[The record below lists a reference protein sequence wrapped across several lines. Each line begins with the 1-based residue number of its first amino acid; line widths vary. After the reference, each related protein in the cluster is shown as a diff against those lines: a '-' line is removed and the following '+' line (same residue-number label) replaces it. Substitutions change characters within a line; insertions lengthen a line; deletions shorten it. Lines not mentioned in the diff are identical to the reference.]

1 MEYFDR
7 RVVAVTG
14 AGSGIGR
21 ELALRLAQS
30 GASLALADVD
40 SAALDVT
47 AETCRRIG
55 ADVATTALDVI
66 DRTAVAAFATDT
78 VGRFGGVDVIVNN
91 AGVLFSGN
99 VVDADYADLEHV
111 VNVDFWGVVNG
122 TKEFLP
128 HILKSERGHI
138 VNLSSAFGLMAA
150 PGYSAYNAAKFAVRG
165 FTESLRQE
173 MESAG
178 HRVKVTCVYP
188 GGVRTP
194 IARTARIAAGVDH
207 ADVVASFEQ
216 RIARTDPADA
226 ARTILRGVER
236 GRPRVLVGPDAR
248 VVDVVTRILGPGYQW
263 LLPAAKRLASR

>member
-1 MEYFDR
+1 MGYFDS
-7 RVVAVTG
+7 RVFAVTG
-14 AGSGIGR
+14 AASGIGR
-21 ELALRLAQS
+21 ELAIQLAQS
-30 GASLALADVD
+30 GAALALADISSDPLEVTAAECRGFGAD
-40 SAALDVT
+40 VTATALDVT
-47 AETCRRIG
+47 
-55 ADVATTALDVI
+55 
-66 DRTAVAAFATDT
+66 DRAAVAAFAADT
-78 VGRFGGVDVIVNN
+78 VARFGRVDGVVNN
-91 AGVLFSGN
+91 AGVLFSGD
-99 VVDADYADLEHV
+99 VVASDYADLEHV

-128 HILKSERGHI
+128 HIMKSDRGRI

-178 HRVKVTCVYP
+178 NRVKVTCVYP
-188 GGVRTP
+188 GGVRTS
-194 IARTARIAAGVDH
+194 IARTARTAVGVDR
-207 ADVVASFEQ
+207 ADVVESFEQ

-248 VVDVVTRILGPGYQW
+248 VVDVATRVLGPAYQW
-263 LLPAAKRLASR
+263 LLPAAMRLASR